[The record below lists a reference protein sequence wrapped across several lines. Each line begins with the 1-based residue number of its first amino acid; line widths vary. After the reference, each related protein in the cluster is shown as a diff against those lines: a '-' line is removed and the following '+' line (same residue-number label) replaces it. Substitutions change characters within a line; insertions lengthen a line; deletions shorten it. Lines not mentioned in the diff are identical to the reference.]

1 MEIHAI
7 DAVRERIVHYRPRF
21 CPLYGLRH
29 EVAHRFDEH
38 GVMREHH
45 VRTKVS
51 SFFECC
57 DGGIERDHHA
67 GHFNTRVAHGK
78 PRAIPSARILSRKD
92 REQTLLERAN
102 RNARLHGR
110 ERPRG
115 DLEQCIDI

>member
-1 MEIHAI
+1 
-7 DAVRERIVHYRPRF
+7 
-21 CPLYGLRH
+21 
-29 EVAHRFDEH
+29 
-38 GVMREHH
+38 MREHH

-57 DGGIERDHHA
+57 DGGIERDHHT
-67 GHFNTRVAHGK
+67 GHLDTRVTHGK
-78 PRAIPSARILSRKD
+78 SRAIPSARILSRKD

-110 ERPRG
+110 ERPRW